1 MKALLLAA
9 AMLAATSLGCTGGDD
24 TTTPIDAP
32 QGDGAVGPDGGGGPD
47 APAACVLPS
56 TSITC
61 TDNTPCTS
69 VCGNAYCYNFMQV
82 GMRCTQPCTP
92 GSTTEC
98 PSGWSCNNMGRCR
111 PPA

>member
-9 AMLAATSLGCTGGDD
+9 ATLAATSLGCTGGDD

-32 QGDGAVGPDGGGGPD
+32 MLDGTGGPDGGGPD